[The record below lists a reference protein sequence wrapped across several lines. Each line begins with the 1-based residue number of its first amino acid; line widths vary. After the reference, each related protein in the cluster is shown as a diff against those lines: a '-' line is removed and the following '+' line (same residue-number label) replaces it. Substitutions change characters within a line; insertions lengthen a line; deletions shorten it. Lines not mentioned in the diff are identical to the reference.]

1 MSDAA
6 YQYEVKLSRGNGK
19 DDRDEQKVKVS
30 AETIEGLR
38 EKVENARDEL
48 EAWAADYREIQP
60 TENRHRITEDQS
72 ELGEAK
78 P

>member
-1 MSDAA
+1 MAKA
-6 YQYEVKLSRGNGK
+6 FEYTVKLSRGTKK

-30 AETIEGLR
+30 ANTVEELR
-38 EKVENARDEL
+38 EKVQAIKPEL
-48 EAWAADYREIQP
+48 EDWAEDLREIQP